1 MTQFLGFGILFLS
14 VLGGVLILPS
24 LTQTGSTPP
33 TSPSWAI
40 EAIGLIAGFGTTF
53 AAFPD
58 LITMVRK
65 RSAKGMNPRMAGIS
79 ASFQCLWLL
88 YGWLLPS
95 LSLILW
101 NIVAILI
108 NTATVIAYFHFA
120 RLEK

>member
-1 MTQFLGFGILFLS
+1 MTKFWGFCLMFFSIFC
-14 VLGGVLILPS
+14 GVLILPS
-24 LTQTGSTPP
+24 LAQTPSAPP
-33 TSPSWAI
+33 SSPWDI

-58 LITMVRK
+58 LITMLRK
-65 RSAKGMNPRMAGIS
+65 RSSQGMNPRMAGIS

-101 NIVAILI
+101 NIIAILI
-108 NTATVIAYFHFA
+108 NTATVIVYVHFT

>member
-1 MTQFLGFGILFLS
+1 MTQYLGFIMLFLS
-14 VLGGVLILPS
+14 MFCGVFLLPG
-24 LTQTGSTPP
+24 LTQSGATP
-33 TSPSWAI
+33 TSPPWEI

-58 LITMVRK
+58 LITMLRR

-79 ASFQCLWLL
+79 AGFQCLWLL
-88 YGWLLPS
+88 YGWLLSS

-108 NTATVIAYFHFA
+108 NTATVIAYFYFA
-120 RLEK
+120 RLEE